1 MWPRVRVL
9 VFVFLNLCVS
19 AFVCYCVRVFVWLCV
34 CLLVGCLAS
43 LSLYS
48 PLANLYKMYHNISI
62 IHI

>member
-43 LSLYS
+43 LSLYKASHS
-48 PLANLYKMYHNISI
+48 PYFPKLRRRAHMA
-62 IHI
+62 